1 VKKSGKVWK
10 SLEKSRK
17 VLNDNV
23 SDLLEF
29 SGLIQTSPDFSR
41 LLQTMNMNDDDKI
54 RAEYEAI
61 RHGVAVI
68 DLSSAGKLQLSGKN
82 TVQFLNGLVS
92 NDVKSLQTGD
102 GVLAAFPNLQGKLVA
117 LSRIYNTG
125 AYLLI
130 ELDAINR
137 DKIFKNLSRFVPAGE
152 FFVTDV
158 SHHYSLFSLQG
169 PRSTE
174 LIEALTEHP
183 ISNTVEY
190 KISERQIAQS
200 NVFIAVHNRCG
211 ETGFDLFI
219 PADAS
224 PRVLEAILSRG
235 KAFGALPVGHEA
247 FEIARIEAGV
257 PREGVDAGE
266 DYIILESEL
275 NDAVSYTKGCYL
287 GQEVI
292 ARIHWRGQPA
302 KRLRGLLVDADEMP
316 QPGTLLYT
324 GDGKKAG
331 EITSSTRSIALDRLI
346 SLAYVHR
353 YYLNPGTEFVLKEGE
368 AEVGRAQ
375 LVELPFKRG

>member
-1 VKKSGKVWK
+1 MMSQ
-10 SLEKSRK
+10 
-17 VLNDNV
+17 NDY
-23 SDLLEF
+23 DEL
-29 SGLIQTSPDFSR
+29 
-41 LLQTMNMNDDDKI
+41 

-92 NDVKSLQTGD
+92 NDVKSLQPGD

-130 ELDAINR
+130 ELDSINR
-137 DKIFKNLSRFVPAGE
+137 EKIFKNLSRFVPAGE

-158 SHHYSLFSLQG
+158 SDQYSLISLQG
-169 PRSTE
+169 PRSAE
-174 LIEALTEHP
+174 LIEALTGHP
-183 ISNTVEY
+183 ISTNAEY
-190 KISERQIAQS
+190 KISERQMVQS
-200 NVFIAVHNRCG
+200 HVFITAHHRCG
-211 ETGFDLFI
+211 ESGFDLFI

-224 PRVLEAILSRG
+224 PRVWETILSRG
-235 KAFGALPVGHEA
+235 REFGARPVGRAA
-247 FEIARIEAGV
+247 FEIARIEAGI

-302 KRLRGLLVDADEMP
+302 KRLRGLLVDAEEMP

-331 EITSSTRSIALDRLI
+331 EITSSTRSVALDRFI
-346 SLAYVHR
+346 ALAYVHR
-353 YYLNPGTEFVLKEGE
+353 YYLNPGTEFVLKQGE
-368 AEVGRAQ
+368 LEVGRAQ